1 MQTLQ
6 FKTTLKCGGCVATIT
21 PVLDNMQAVKS
32 WQVDT
37 DSVDKI
43 LTVQTDGGLTAD
55 DVIDALNA
63 NGYAAQEI

>member
-43 LTVQTDGGLTAD
+43 LTVQTDGDLTAD